1 MLNVYFHPK
10 FDFKI
15 TASPNPYIFN
25 LENSLAQKYNIIN
38 KNYNKKGVLDFF
50 NYLFKADIYLFN
62 WIENLSERRYGG
74 IQVIFFCLFLIAAK
88 CLRKKIVWIL
98 HNKYSHNISRSKW
111 VDIMYYIMLKHSD
124 LILTHSKSGINFVKE
139 RNPLYSKKVK
149 YFMHPINPIFPTLSH
164 SDCIYDF
171 LIWGTI
177 QPYKG
182 IVDFLKY
189 LKDTGKIHFFKIL
202 IIGRCLDYQ
211 YKKEVD
217 KYLAIN
223 IIHLD
228 EYYEIREIAN
238 FANQAKFTLFT
249 YKPESLLSSGSLMD
263 SIGMGSAIIGPNI
276 GAFKDLSSYHFIN
289 TYSTYDKIIDIYNT
303 YNSNKDSR
311 LKEIDNFC
319 HENSWE
325 LFSEKLCKEIN
336 KII

>member
-164 SDCIYDF
+164 SDCICDF

-217 KYLAIN
+217 KY
-223 IIHLD
+223 
-228 EYYEIREIAN
+228 
-238 FANQAKFTLFT
+238 
-249 YKPESLLSSGSLMD
+249 LLSSGSLMD